1 LWLAV
6 SAIRLFFMIVQQQ
19 PFADSDVATAISNN
33 ITHKISLEHN
43 EFKNSPKLFLNCT
56 EGPQVFSE

>member
-1 LWLAV
+1 
-6 SAIRLFFMIVQQQ
+6 MIVKQQ

-43 EFKNSPKLFLNCT
+43 EFKNSLKLFLNCT